1 MKITLFSTFLARE
14 HLQNID
20 ESAAREYNTGNR
32 DGGVNMKKI
41 IGGGMLCS
49 LFLGIIFAA
58 LHERFR
64 FDALFSLSV
73 TFFTSFY
80 HFFMRVTV
88 ACTVVTLR
96 KHRFTRD
103 KINCKLSR
111 FEASLYK
118 FLRIRT
124 IKNYVPTYNR
134 ALFKVRRGKLDEL
147 AHNMI
152 DAEIIHTI
160 SAVLSFAPLLMTGA
174 INGFL
179 PFFLT
184 SLFTA
189 AFDMLLVFVQRYNLA
204 RAAALAERCKVRDF
218 AAF

>member
-1 MKITLFSTFLARE
+1 
-14 HLQNID
+14 
-20 ESAAREYNTGNR
+20 
-32 DGGVNMKKI
+32 MKKI

-58 LHERFR
+58 LYRRFR
-64 FDALFSLSV
+64 FDALFSLSI

-88 ACTVVTLR
+88 ACAVVLLR
-96 KHRFTRD
+96 KNRFARNKMTFR
-103 KINCKLSR
+103 LSR

-134 ALFKVRRGKLDEL
+134 ALFKVRCGKLDEL

-152 DAEIIHTI
+152 DAEIIHAI

-189 AFDMLLVFVQRYNLA
+189 AFDMLLVFVQRYNLS
-204 RAAALAERCKVRDF
+204 RISALMKRHRETDF

>member
-20 ESAAREYNTGNR
+20 ESAAREYNTKNR
-32 DGGVNMKKI
+32 DGGVKMKKI
-41 IGGGMLCS
+41 IGGGMFCS

-58 LHERFR
+58 LYGRFCI
-64 FDALFSLSV
+64 DALFSLSV

-88 ACTVVTLR
+88 ACAVVLLR
-96 KHRFTRD
+96 KNRFAHD
-103 KINCKLSR
+103 KMNFKLSR
-111 FEASLYK
+111 FEASFYN

-124 IKNYVPTYNR
+124 IKNYVPTYNCS
-134 ALFKVRRGKLDEL
+134 LFKVRRGKLGEL
-147 AHNMI
+147 AHNMT
-152 DAEIIHTI
+152 DAEIIHAI
-160 SAVLSFAPLLMTGA
+160 SAVLSFVPFLMTKVF
-174 INGFL
+174 NGFL

-184 SLFTA
+184 SLITA
-189 AFDMLLVFVQRYNLA
+189 LFDMLLVFVQRYNLS
-204 RAAALAERCKVRDF
+204 RISALMKRHRETDF